1 MAHLI
6 EPCCSHRHLSELR
19 SKLGKGGT
27 EDFEGYGDLSLTE
40 LLPPLVTH
48 YHGTKLL
55 IVAPSLPEQATDI
68 IKACMKKEWVLV
80 DGSGKIPAITH
91 LTIVADLSPEK
102 SPVASQWTKDN
113 PFGERMTLIDKSQ
126 EETVILLPD
135 FAITGPVNLRYGHRF
150 IATATTNPETI
161 TTLWKMYETTG
172 AEKTSYTKK
181 KSSKKEMPGQEAG
194 QKEEEQ
200 EADQTIL

>member
-6 EPCCSHRHLSELR
+6 EPCCSQRHLSELR
-19 SKLGKGGT
+19 NKLGKNGT
-27 EDFEGYGDLSLTE
+27 AEIEGYGDLSLTE
-40 LLPPLVTH
+40 LLPPMVTR

-55 IVAPSLPEQATDI
+55 IVAPSLPDQAADI
-68 IKACMKKEWVLV
+68 IKVCMRKEWVSV
-80 DGSGKIPAITH
+80 DGSGKIPAITQ
-91 LTIVADLSPEK
+91 LTIITDLSPEK
-102 SPVASQWTKDN
+102 SPIASLWKKAN
-113 PFGERMTLIDKSQ
+113 PCRERMTLIDKSQ

-150 IATATTNPETI
+150 IATATTNPETVA
-161 TTLWKMYETTG
+161 TLWKMYETTG

-181 KSSKKEMPGQEAG
+181 KSSKKEMPEQEAG
-194 QKEEEQ
+194 KKEDEQ